1 MKSIEDVNIRKIERS
16 DNFELAK
23 LIREILTE
31 FGINKPGTVFTDPT
45 TDRLFELFELKN
57 AEYWVAELHGKIVG
71 GCGIFPTKGLAPDCT
86 ELVKL
91 YVDQS
96 SRGIGLGRKL
106 MEITLKE
113 SERLNYGSVYLET
126 LPELA
131 SAVGLYE
138 SLGFKMLKKP
148 LGESGHFAC
157 NLWMLKEN

>member
-1 MKSIEDVNIRKIERS
+1 MNIKNKKKTKENFPHNPKSSVTYPVP
-16 DNFELAK
+16 DN
-23 LIREILTE
+23 
-31 FGINKPGTVFTDPT
+31 
-45 TDRLFELFELKN
+45 
-57 AEYWVAELHGKIVG
+57 
-71 GCGIFPTKGLAPDCT
+71 
-86 ELVKL
+86 
-91 YVDQS
+91 
-96 SRGIGLGRKL
+96 

>member
-1 MKSIEDVNIRKIERS
+1 
-16 DNFELAK
+16 
-23 LIREILTE
+23 
-31 FGINKPGTVFTDPT
+31 
-45 TDRLFELFELKN
+45 
-57 AEYWVAELHGKIVG
+57 
-71 GCGIFPTKGLAPDCT
+71 
-86 ELVKL
+86 
-91 YVDQS
+91 
-96 SRGIGLGRKL
+96 

-157 NLWMLKEN
+157 NLWMLKENWIIRVSGVYDRFYLP